1 VIKPFLTP
9 PAAPFNTVATAVQPV
24 VDPVAPPVQ
33 AVVDAIAAAL
43 QVPGRPLMAV
53 GLCPVGAAVEAVL
66 NPVTAIVQALIDTV
80 AAFVQ
85 PLIHAAVVGHRPG
98 TQQQTATQNARFQ
111 NYGFHDAPRFCVFVT
126 AVNACPQTGLTLIRA
141 ILQKPDAVHK

>member
-1 VIKPFLTP
+1 VALAPLLYPVAAFVQALVDTITP
-9 PAAPFNTVATAVQPV
+9 AVEAL
-24 VDPVAPPVQ
+24 VDPVT
-33 AVVDAIAAAL
+33 AIF
-43 QVPGRPLMAV
+43 Q
-53 GLCPVGAAVEAVL
+53 PVGGGVMALLARMPGTRVQTVF
-66 NPVTAIVQALIDTV
+66 NPIAAIVQALIDTV

-85 PLIHAAVVGHRPG
+85 PLIHSAVVGHRPG